1 MNTAVGDEGGYAP
14 NWVPTPKRWLL
25 SLKRLK
31 LQATSWAKTSP
42 WRWTARRLNSTK
54 MVNTFWLAKAT
65 KRSPLKSSLTSPEEL
80 TKQYPIVSI
89 EDGLDES
96 DWEGF
101 AYQTKVL
108 GDKIQL
114 VGDDLFVTNT
124 KILKEGIE
132 KGIANSI
139 LIKFNQIG
147 SLTETLAAIKM
158 AKDAGYTAVISH
170 RSGETEDATIADR
183 LLVPLQARSKL
194 VL

>member
-1 MNTAVGDEGGYAP
+1 MDCAASEFYKDGKYV
-14 NWVPTPKRWLL
+14 L
-25 SLKRLK
+25 
-31 LQATSWAKTSP
+31 
-42 WRWTARRLNSTK
+42 
-54 MVNTFWLAKAT
+54 LAKAT
-65 KRSPLKSSLTSPEEL
+65 KRSPLKSSLTSSEEL

-132 KGIANSI
+132 KA
-139 LIKFNQIG
+139 
-147 SLTETLAAIKM
+147 SLTP
-158 AKDAGYTAVISH
+158 S
-170 RSGETEDATIADR
+170 
-183 LLVPLQARSKL
+183 
-194 VL
+194 